1 MNKKIISLVL
11 ALVMVLGTFTSVFAA
26 ETTTKKAEAKKA
38 EAGEKVEKVVG
49 KDNKIQY
56 VIDKKLVE
64 GYEDGNYGLDK
75 NIKRSEITRLLVLAN
90 GNEELA
96 KQLQGSMKI
105 YSDVDAKH
113 WANGVI
119 SVGTTVPSDANGIA
133 MLAGYPDGSF
143 KPENDVTYAELAKM
157 LVVLVKEDLTA
168 DMVKNAKWA
177 TSWMT
182 WAAQLGIL
190 DDVNVV
196 DSNKAAN
203 RADAFTMV
211 YNALYAMKEFKRVP
225 ANETRGIVSN
235 LTNSKLTLNQDSE
248 KEYTITGDTVIV
260 DGINVRKQIVKVNS
274 LNNLDLYK
282 GSLVRIL
289 VNDKNEVTHIIELGN
304 PEVLART
311 DKENQLLDTDN
322 HIWEGV
328 ADATV
333 ETNYYKNIESLKD
346 LDQKKVDG
354 AYATVTLNGSK
365 TKADYIKFHKANGN
379 ELANLKVND
388 KTEIYVANPY
398 NNIMKEV
405 KDINE
410 ALSLI
415 GFHNY
420 GKDYKIPNVYA
431 GFDTDDHKSAVK
443 SFDSERSTAKVI
455 VFNVVSKDNDG
466 DRYRVI
472 NSSSSKFSSTL
483 EDTDG
488 KLYDRDNVLNKANFP
503 LNYGDLLDVIETR
516 GDVIDRLLD
525 HSDEKAFPVVKV
537 AQIFD
542 NDEIQVEDRFG
553 NETLLY
559 VGDADIFNAKQY
571 KDLAKGDY
579 LQFTANNKDARDIEI
594 VSILDDSKDTRDLFD
609 KSGSVLNV
617 VQGIEEGTAVGT
629 VTKVNNDAYPYTVE
643 IKIEEA
649 NWDKGLAKT
658 TKVFEVS
665 KEWAD
670 ALKVGQD
677 VKFKVNFRDNNK
689 NDWAFNFVLND
700 GKDTSIL
707 RKPGTLT
714 IDEYL
719 EKEFLADIE
728 KLTPAN
734 KVTVKNVD
742 EVAAAVEAIDGQLDA
757 QKQFKLLSEN
767 KDHANKLEAVRK
779 AVKEAKAEKAA
790 ADKAAAAEKA
800 EADAKKKLTDE
811 FAEAV
816 KAEYDKVKGVK
827 DVLELKYDAETKT
840 ATVVVL
846 DKEATFNDVNGT
858 NTMVA
863 LGNVANG
870 ANLKYYQ
877 VENQPKQEISEN
889 KKDNRDNL
897 LADLFAATGADPS
910 KLGNFVGK
918 EVKVTAHLEKGDV
931 KATDV
936 YTVKIVEGQ
945 AK

>member
-11 ALVMVLGTFTSVFAA
+11 ALVMVLGTFTSVFAEA
-26 ETTTKKAEAKKA
+26 AKADAKKEEVKKTETKKAK
-38 EAGEKVEKVVG
+38 AGEKVEKVVG

-64 GYEDGNYGLDK
+64 GYEDGTYGLDK

-157 LVVLVKEDLTA
+157 LVVLAKKDLTA

-211 YNALYAMKEFKRVP
+211 YNALYTMKEFKRVP

-289 VNDKNEVTHIIELGN
+289 TNDKNEVTHIIELGN

-311 DKENQLLDTDN
+311 DKEGELLDTDN

-443 SFDSERSTAKVI
+443 SFNSERSTAKVI

-594 VSILDDSKDTRDLFD
+594 VSILDDTKDTRDLFD

-617 VQGIEEGTAVGT
+617 VQGIEANTVVGT
-629 VTKVNNDAYPYTVE
+629 VTKVNNAAYPYTVE
-643 IKIEEA
+643 VEIEEA
-649 NWDKGLAKT
+649 NWDAGLAKT

-665 KEWAD
+665 KENAD
-670 ALKVGQD
+670 LLSKGQNI
-677 VKFKVNFRDNNK
+677 KFKVEFKKYDNRDWGYDFRLNK
-689 NDWAFNFVLND
+689 AGFPAIKEGKTVLQIYLND
-700 GKDTSIL
+700 V
-707 RKPGTLT
+707 
-714 IDEYL
+714 
-719 EKEFLADIE
+719 E

-734 KVTVKNVD
+734 KVTAENYKDVQK
-742 EVAAAVEAIDGQLDA
+742 ELDYIA
-757 QKQFKLLSEN
+757 LTKLSNSDQFKFDN
-767 KDHANKLEAVRK
+767 DYKDHAKKLADVTKKVNEFK
-779 AVKEAKAEKAA
+779 AEAEKAA
-790 ADKAAAAEKA
+790 AEKAKAEKEA
-800 EADAKKKLTDE
+800 EILNSEPKTL
-811 FAEAV
+811 EA
-816 KAEYDKVKGVK
+816 AIEKGVLQ
-827 DVLELKYDAETKT
+827 LEKAGLGEFY
-840 ATVVVL
+840 
-846 DKEATFNDVNGT
+846 T
-858 NTMVA
+858 NTVKKA
-863 LGNVANG
+863 KTIEGVNAFVQET
-870 ANLKYYQ
+870 LKAH
-877 VENQPKQEISEN
+877 E
-889 KKDNRDNL
+889 
-897 LADLFAATGADPS
+897 AS
-910 KLGNFVGK
+910 K
-918 EVKVTAHLEKGDV
+918 
-931 KATDV
+931 
-936 YTVKIVEGQ
+936 
-945 AK
+945 

>member
-11 ALVMVLGTFTSVFAA
+11 ALVMVLGTFTSVFAEA
-26 ETTTKKAEAKKA
+26 AKADAKKTEETKKTEVKKA

-56 VIDKKLVE
+56 IVDKKLVE
-64 GYEDGNYGLDK
+64 GYEDGNLGLDK

-105 YSDVDAKH
+105 YSDVDVKH

-157 LVVLVKEDLTA
+157 LVVLAKKDLTA

-211 YNALYAMKEFKRVP
+211 YNALYTMKEFKRVP

-289 VNDKNEVTHIIELGN
+289 TNDKNEVTHIIELGN

-311 DKENQLLDTDN
+311 DKEGELLDTDN

-443 SFDSERSTAKVI
+443 SFNSERSTAKVI

-790 ADKAAAAEKA
+790 AEKAAAEKA
-800 EADAKKKLTDE
+800 EKEAKILNSEPKNLE
-811 FAEAV
+811 EA
-816 KAEYDKVKGVK
+816 KVKGVLQ
-827 DVLELKYDAETKT
+827 LEKAGLGEFY
-840 ATVVVL
+840 
-846 DKEATFNDVNGT
+846 T
-858 NTMVA
+858 NTVKKA
-863 LGNVANG
+863 KTIEGVNAFVQET
-870 ANLKYYQ
+870 LKAH
-877 VENQPKQEISEN
+877 E
-889 KKDNRDNL
+889 
-897 LADLFAATGADPS
+897 AS
-910 KLGNFVGK
+910 K
-918 EVKVTAHLEKGDV
+918 
-931 KATDV
+931 
-936 YTVKIVEGQ
+936 
-945 AK
+945 

>member
-26 ETTTKKAEAKKA
+26 EPTKKDEAKKA
-38 EAGEKVEKVVG
+38 EPEKKVEKIVG
-49 KDNKIQY
+49 KQNKIQY
-56 VIDKKLVE
+56 IIDKKLVE
-64 GYEDGNYGLDK
+64 GYEDGKYGFDK

-90 GNEELA
+90 GNEDLA
-96 KQLQGSMKI
+96 KKLQGAMKI
-105 YSDVDAKH
+105 YSDVDTKH

-289 VNDKNEVTHIIELGN
+289 TNDKNEVTHIIELGN

-311 DKENQLLDTDN
+311 DKEGELLDTDN

-503 LNYGDLLDVIETR
+503 LNYGDLLDVIEVR
-516 GDVIDRLLD
+516 GDIIDKLLD
-525 HSDEKAFPVVKV
+525 HSDEKAYPVVKV

-542 NDEIQVEDRFG
+542 NDEIRVEDRFG

-571 KDLAKGDY
+571 KDLEKGDY
-579 LQFTANNKDARDIEI
+579 LQFTANHKDARDIEV
-594 VSILDDSKDTRDLFD
+594 VSILEDSKDTRDLFA

-617 VQGIEEGTAVGT
+617 VNGIEDHTVVGT
-629 VTKVNNDAYPYTVE
+629 INWVGENQVE
-643 IKIEEA
+643 IRIESD
-649 NWDKGLAKT
+649 NWDAGLNHT
-658 TKVFEVS
+658 TRTYKVDREL
-665 KEWAD
+665 AD
-670 ALKVGQD
+670 ALK
-677 VKFKVNFRDNNK
+677 
-689 NDWAFNFVLND
+689 A
-700 GKDTSIL
+700 
-707 RKPGTLT
+707 
-714 IDEYL
+714 Y
-719 EKEFLADIE
+719 
-728 KLTPAN
+728 
-734 KVTVKNVD
+734 
-742 EVAAAVEAIDGQLDA
+742 
-757 QKQFKLLSEN
+757 
-767 KDHANKLEAVRK
+767 
-779 AVKEAKAEKAA
+779 
-790 ADKAAAAEKA
+790 
-800 EADAKKKLTDE
+800 
-811 FAEAV
+811 
-816 KAEYDKVKGVK
+816 
-827 DVLELKYDAETKT
+827 
-840 ATVVVL
+840 
-846 DKEATFNDVNGT
+846 
-858 NTMVA
+858 
-863 LGNVANG
+863 
-870 ANLKYYQ
+870 
-877 VENQPKQEISEN
+877 
-889 KKDNRDNL
+889 
-897 LADLFAATGADPS
+897 
-910 KLGNFVGK
+910 VGK
-918 EVKVTAHLEKGDV
+918 EVKFKAENREFDKAVRAYDFMLNDGKNVLIAPKANKNLTDLEKALKKYYESKLEDANKETFEKEVSEADATYAEKKAAKEAAEKYVKEVYTPAKDEVAKLTPVLTDASTKEDV
-931 KATDV
+931 KAAKEKLAKAEEKLAKVKDSEAKDALLA
-936 YTVKIVEGQ
+936 TVKAYKDGIKKAEDALALKAKQEAYDKYADAVFAKLAGLEVKSSDSETEYKANVKAAVEAAIKDVEGKPAD
-945 AK
+945 AKVVIGEIDITAKTVKVKVVSDNLKIDQTHGAEQTITFTVK

>member
-11 ALVMVLGTFTSVFAA
+11 ALVMVLGTFTSVFAEA
-26 ETTTKKAEAKKA
+26 AKADAKKEEVKKTETKKAK
-38 EAGEKVEKVVG
+38 AGEKVEKVVG

-64 GYEDGNYGLDK
+64 GYEDGTYGLDK

-157 LVVLVKEDLTA
+157 LVVLAKEDLTA

-289 VNDKNEVTHIIELGN
+289 TNDKNEVTHIIELGN

-311 DKENQLLDTDN
+311 DKEGELLDTDN

-443 SFDSERSTAKVI
+443 SFNSERSTAKVI

-516 GDVIDRLLD
+516 GDVIDKLLD

-579 LQFTANNKDARDIEI
+579 LQFLANNKDARDIEI

-617 VQGIEEGTAVGT
+617 VQGIQANTVVGT
-629 VTKVNNDAYPYTVE
+629 VTKVNAEAYPYTVE
-643 IKIEEA
+643 VKIEEA
-649 NWDKGLAKT
+649 NWDAGLAKT

-670 ALKVGQD
+670 ALRVGQD
-677 VKFKVNFRDNNK
+677 VKFNVNFKDNER

-700 GKDTSIL
+700 GKDTKIVKPNTTTILEQYVRLVENLPKAENINVSNFLETKAELESI
-707 RKPGTLT
+707 TL
-714 IDEYL
+714 
-719 EKEFLADIE
+719 
-728 KLTPAN
+728 AN
-734 KVTVKNVD
+734 SDQFKFEHDYPNHFAKATAVKNALD
-742 EVAAAVEAIDGQLDA
+742 KATEKNAKDLLAVIE
-757 QKQFKLLSEN
+757 
-767 KDHANKLEAVRK
+767 
-779 AVKEAKAEKAA
+779 KAEKALENTKISKDGTDVKTFEDWA
-790 ADKAAAAEKA
+790 TAEDAKTLKDAIKVAKEAKVGTFSAQKTTLEKA
-800 EADAKKKLTDE
+800 LN
-811 FAEAV
+811 
-816 KAEYDKVKGVK
+816 
-827 DVLELKYDAETKT
+827 
-840 ATVVVL
+840 
-846 DKEATFNDVNGT
+846 TFN
-858 NTMVA
+858 
-863 LGNVANG
+863 
-870 ANLKYYQ
+870 
-877 VENQPKQEISEN
+877 
-889 KKDNRDNL
+889 
-897 LADLFAATGADPS
+897 AATKPGFL
-910 KLGNFVGK
+910 K
-918 EVKVTAHLEKGDV
+918 
-931 KATDV
+931 
-936 YTVKIVEGQ
+936 
-945 AK
+945 

>member
-11 ALVMVLGTFTSVFAA
+11 ALVMVLGTFSSVFA
-26 ETTTKKAEAKKA
+26 ETTKKAEAKKA

-289 VNDKNEVTHIIELGN
+289 TNDKNEVTHIIELGN

-311 DKENQLLDTDN
+311 DKEGELLDTDN

-333 ETNYYKNIESLKD
+333 ETKYYKNIESLKD

-354 AYATVTLNGSK
+354 AYATVKLNSSN
-365 TKADYIKFHKANGN
+365 TKADYVKFHKANGN
-379 ELANLKVND
+379 EIVNLKVND

-398 NNIMKEV
+398 NNIMREV

-443 SFDSERSTAKVI
+443 SFDSERKTAKVI

-542 NDEIQVEDRFG
+542 NNEIQVEDRFG

-594 VSILDDSKDTRDLFD
+594 VSILDDTKDTRDLFAT
-609 KSGSVLNV
+609 SGSVLNV
-617 VQGIEEGTAVGT
+617 VKGIQANTVVGT
-629 VTKVNNDAYPYTVE
+629 ITKVNAKAYPYTVE
-643 IKIEEA
+643 VLVEEA
-649 NWDKGLAKT
+649 NWDAGLAKT
-658 TKVFEVS
+658 HKLFEIS
-665 KEWAD
+665 KDYAD
-670 ALKVGQD
+670 VLKEGQN
-677 VKFKVNFRDNNK
+677 VKFNVNFRDNER

-700 GKDTSIL
+700 GKDTKIEKKDTTTILEQYVRLVENLPKAEDINISNFLETKAELESITL
-707 RKPGTLT
+707 ANSDQFKFEHDYPNHFAKATAVKAELDKATVDNAKKLVAVIEKAEKALEDTKISEDGTDVKTFEDWATAENAKTLKDAIKVAKEAKAGTFAAEKTTLENALKTFNDATKPGTL
-714 IDEYL
+714 
-719 EKEFLADIE
+719 K
-728 KLTPAN
+728 
-734 KVTVKNVD
+734 
-742 EVAAAVEAIDGQLDA
+742 
-757 QKQFKLLSEN
+757 
-767 KDHANKLEAVRK
+767 
-779 AVKEAKAEKAA
+779 
-790 ADKAAAAEKA
+790 
-800 EADAKKKLTDE
+800 
-811 FAEAV
+811 
-816 KAEYDKVKGVK
+816 
-827 DVLELKYDAETKT
+827 
-840 ATVVVL
+840 
-846 DKEATFNDVNGT
+846 
-858 NTMVA
+858 
-863 LGNVANG
+863 
-870 ANLKYYQ
+870 
-877 VENQPKQEISEN
+877 
-889 KKDNRDNL
+889 
-897 LADLFAATGADPS
+897 
-910 KLGNFVGK
+910 
-918 EVKVTAHLEKGDV
+918 
-931 KATDV
+931 
-936 YTVKIVEGQ
+936 
-945 AK
+945 

>member
-289 VNDKNEVTHIIELGN
+289 TNDKNEVTHIIELGN

-311 DKENQLLDTDN
+311 DKEGELLDTDN

-398 NNIMKEV
+398 NNIMREV

-443 SFDSERSTAKVI
+443 SFDSERKTAKVI

-525 HSDEKAFPVVKV
+525 HSDEKAFPVVRV
-537 AQIFD
+537 LRVFD
-542 NDEIQVEDRFG
+542 NDEIRVEDRFG

-609 KSGSVLNV
+609 KSGSVLKV
-617 VQGIEEGTAVGT
+617 VQGIEDHTVVGT
-629 VTKVNNDAYPYTVE
+629 IKWVGEKQVE
-643 IKIEEA
+643 IKIESD
-649 NWDKGLAKT
+649 NWDAGLNNT
-658 TKVFEVS
+658 TKTYKVDREL
-665 KEWAD
+665 AD
-670 ALKVGQD
+670 ALK
-677 VKFKVNFRDNNK
+677 
-689 NDWAFNFVLND
+689 A
-700 GKDTSIL
+700 
-707 RKPGTLT
+707 
-714 IDEYL
+714 Y
-719 EKEFLADIE
+719 
-728 KLTPAN
+728 
-734 KVTVKNVD
+734 
-742 EVAAAVEAIDGQLDA
+742 
-757 QKQFKLLSEN
+757 
-767 KDHANKLEAVRK
+767 
-779 AVKEAKAEKAA
+779 
-790 ADKAAAAEKA
+790 
-800 EADAKKKLTDE
+800 
-811 FAEAV
+811 
-816 KAEYDKVKGVK
+816 
-827 DVLELKYDAETKT
+827 
-840 ATVVVL
+840 
-846 DKEATFNDVNGT
+846 
-858 NTMVA
+858 
-863 LGNVANG
+863 
-870 ANLKYYQ
+870 
-877 VENQPKQEISEN
+877 
-889 KKDNRDNL
+889 
-897 LADLFAATGADPS
+897 
-910 KLGNFVGK
+910 VGK
-918 EVKVTAHLEKGDV
+918 EVKFKAENKNYENDVRAYDFMLNDGKNVLIAPKSNKNLTELEKELEKFYQSALYDEDVTKAKKAIDDVDATYAEKKAAKEKIDAYMNNEVKKARDAVAEVEASTFSNPATREEVDAAKAKVAEAQKLVNALKDSKGKDALQYRLDQFKNGTLKTNEEAVV
-931 KATDV
+931 KAERQKAYDEYYTAIQNKLA
-936 YTVKIVEGQ
+936 TVKFEDSSVVSEKEANIKAAVKAALDTVEGQ
-945 AK
+945 GTYEIATVDVANEKVTVKVKPLYTGVTAKADLTQVVTVK

>member
-11 ALVMVLGTFTSVFAA
+11 ALVMVLGTFSSVFA
-26 ETTTKKAEAKKA
+26 ETTKKAEAKKA

-211 YNALYAMKEFKRVP
+211 YNALYRMKEFKRVP

-289 VNDKNEVTHIIELGN
+289 TNDKNEVTHILELGN
-304 PEVLART
+304 PKDLAKT
-311 DKENQLLDTDN
+311 DAKDELLDKDN

-333 ETNYYKNIESLKD
+333 ETDYYKNIESLKD
-346 LDQKKVDG
+346 AKQKDIDG
-354 AYATVTLNGSK
+354 AYATVKLNSSN

-379 ELANLKVND
+379 EIVNLKVND

-443 SFDSERSTAKVI
+443 HFDSERSTAKVI

-503 LNYGDLLDVIETR
+503 LNYGDLLDVIEIR
-516 GDVIDRLLD
+516 GDVIDKLLD
-525 HSDEKAFPVVKV
+525 HSKTKEFPVVRV
-537 AQIFD
+537 VRTFD
-542 NDEIQVEDRFG
+542 NNEIQVEDRFG

-594 VSILDDSKDTRDLFD
+594 VSILDDTKDTRDLFD
-609 KSGSVLNV
+609 ESGSVLNV
-617 VQGIEEGTAVGT
+617 VQGIEDHIVVGT
-629 VTKVNNDAYPYTVE
+629 IKWVGEKQVE
-643 IKIEEA
+643 IKIESD
-649 NWDKGLAKT
+649 NWDAGLNNT
-658 TKVFEVS
+658 TKTYKVDREL
-665 KEWAD
+665 AD
-670 ALKVGQD
+670 ALK
-677 VKFKVNFRDNNK
+677 
-689 NDWAFNFVLND
+689 A
-700 GKDTSIL
+700 
-707 RKPGTLT
+707 
-714 IDEYL
+714 Y
-719 EKEFLADIE
+719 
-728 KLTPAN
+728 
-734 KVTVKNVD
+734 
-742 EVAAAVEAIDGQLDA
+742 
-757 QKQFKLLSEN
+757 
-767 KDHANKLEAVRK
+767 
-779 AVKEAKAEKAA
+779 
-790 ADKAAAAEKA
+790 
-800 EADAKKKLTDE
+800 
-811 FAEAV
+811 
-816 KAEYDKVKGVK
+816 
-827 DVLELKYDAETKT
+827 
-840 ATVVVL
+840 
-846 DKEATFNDVNGT
+846 
-858 NTMVA
+858 
-863 LGNVANG
+863 
-870 ANLKYYQ
+870 
-877 VENQPKQEISEN
+877 
-889 KKDNRDNL
+889 
-897 LADLFAATGADPS
+897 
-910 KLGNFVGK
+910 VGK
-918 EVKVTAHLEKGDV
+918 EVKFKAENKNYENDVRAYDFMLNDGKNVLIAPKANKNLTDLEKAMNKYYESKLEATDKTNFEDEVSKADATYAEKKAAKEAAQKYVDEVYTPAKDEVAKLTPVLTDASTKEDV
-931 KATDV
+931 KAAKEKLAKAEEKLAKVKDSEAKDALLV
-936 YTVKIVEGQ
+936 TVKAYKEGIKTAEDALALGEKQTAYDNYADAVFAKLAGLEVKSSDSKTEFEANVKAAVEAAIKDVEGKPADAKVVVGDINTADKKVKVKVVSDNLKINQ
-945 AK
+945 AKGAEQEITFAVK

>member
-333 ETNYYKNIESLKD
+333 ETNYYKDIESLKD

-516 GDVIDRLLD
+516 GDVIDKLLD

-537 AQIFD
+537 VRTFD

-617 VQGIEEGTAVGT
+617 VQGIEDHTVVGT
-629 VTKVNNDAYPYTVE
+629 IKWVGEKQVE
-643 IKIEEA
+643 IKIESD
-649 NWDKGLAKT
+649 NWDAGLNNT
-658 TKVFEVS
+658 TKTYKVDREL
-665 KEWAD
+665 AD
-670 ALKVGQD
+670 ALK
-677 VKFKVNFRDNNK
+677 
-689 NDWAFNFVLND
+689 A
-700 GKDTSIL
+700 
-707 RKPGTLT
+707 
-714 IDEYL
+714 Y
-719 EKEFLADIE
+719 
-728 KLTPAN
+728 
-734 KVTVKNVD
+734 
-742 EVAAAVEAIDGQLDA
+742 
-757 QKQFKLLSEN
+757 
-767 KDHANKLEAVRK
+767 
-779 AVKEAKAEKAA
+779 
-790 ADKAAAAEKA
+790 
-800 EADAKKKLTDE
+800 
-811 FAEAV
+811 
-816 KAEYDKVKGVK
+816 
-827 DVLELKYDAETKT
+827 
-840 ATVVVL
+840 
-846 DKEATFNDVNGT
+846 
-858 NTMVA
+858 
-863 LGNVANG
+863 
-870 ANLKYYQ
+870 
-877 VENQPKQEISEN
+877 
-889 KKDNRDNL
+889 
-897 LADLFAATGADPS
+897 
-910 KLGNFVGK
+910 VGK
-918 EVKVTAHLEKGDV
+918 EVKFKAENKNYENDVRAYDFMLNDGKNVLIAPKANKNLTELEKVVNAYYESGLLSTDFDKANEDIDKVKDASYNEKKAAKDEIKKYRDEKVVPAQKATPVEFKTKSVDSNEAAIKAAKEEAAKAQKLVDALKDSKGKDDLQARIDAYNKTIKAAEDKLAVAEKQTAYDNYAKAVFAKLANLEVKSSDSKTELEANV
-931 KATDV
+931 KAAVEAAIKD
-936 YTVKIVEGQ
+936 VEGKPAD
-945 AK
+945 AKVVIGDINTADKKVKVKVVSDNLKIDQKEGAEKEITFAVK

>member
-11 ALVMVLGTFTSVFAA
+11 ALVMVLGTFTSVFA
-26 ETTTKKAEAKKA
+26 ETAKADAKKTEETKKTEVKKA

-56 VIDKKLVE
+56 IVDKKLVE
-64 GYEDGNYGLDK
+64 GYEDGNLGLDK

-105 YSDVDAKH
+105 YSDVDVKH

-157 LVVLVKEDLTA
+157 LVVLAKKDLTA

-211 YNALYAMKEFKRVP
+211 YNALYTMKEFKRVP

-289 VNDKNEVTHIIELGN
+289 TNDKNEVTHIIELGN

-311 DKENQLLDTDN
+311 DKEGELLDTDN

-443 SFDSERSTAKVI
+443 SFNSERSTAKVI

-594 VSILDDSKDTRDLFD
+594 VSILDDTKDTRDLFD

-617 VQGIEEGTAVGT
+617 VQGIEANTVVGT
-629 VTKVNNDAYPYTVE
+629 VTKVNNAAYPYTVE
-643 IKIEEA
+643 VEIEEA
-649 NWDKGLAKT
+649 NWDAGLAKT

-665 KEWAD
+665 KENAD
-670 ALKVGQD
+670 LLSKGQNI
-677 VKFKVNFRDNNK
+677 KFKVEFKKYDNRDWGYDFRLNK
-689 NDWAFNFVLND
+689 AGFPAIKEGKTVLQIYLND
-700 GKDTSIL
+700 V
-707 RKPGTLT
+707 
-714 IDEYL
+714 
-719 EKEFLADIE
+719 E
-728 KLTPAN
+728 KLTPEN
-734 KVTVKNVD
+734 KVTLENYKDVKKELDYIDLTKLSNSDQFKFDNDFKAHADKLKNVRTKVND
-742 EVAAAVEAIDGQLDA
+742 FIAKQDVVDNEMKKLSDATFKNIDNTKVTPADLKSEVESIIKDAAKGKVDATKVNVAVT
-757 QKQFKLLSEN
+757 LSAPKTAPN
-767 KDHANKLEAVRK
+767 Y
-779 AVKEAKAEKAA
+779 
-790 ADKAAAAEKA
+790 AAEEKVTITVTLTNS
-800 EADAKKKLTDE
+800 ADA
-811 FAEAV
+811 
-816 KAEYDKVKGVK
+816 
-827 DVLELKYDAETKT
+827 
-840 ATVVVL
+840 
-846 DKEATFNDVNGT
+846 
-858 NTMVA
+858 
-863 LGNVANG
+863 
-870 ANLKYYQ
+870 
-877 VENQPKQEISEN
+877 
-889 KKDNRDNL
+889 
-897 LADLFAATGADPS
+897 
-910 KLGNFVGK
+910 NF
-918 EVKVTAHLEKGDV
+918 
-931 KATDV
+931 KATKDF
-936 YTVKIVEGQ
+936 TGNL

>member
-11 ALVMVLGTFTSVFAA
+11 ALVMVLGTFSSVFA
-26 ETTTKKAEAKKA
+26 ETAKKAEAKKA

-105 YSDVDAKH
+105 YSDVDTKH

-119 SVGTTVPSDANGIA
+119 TVGTTVPSDANGIA

-177 TSWMT
+177 SSWMT
-182 WAAQLGIL
+182 WAAELGIL
-190 DDVNVV
+190 NDVTVA

-211 YNALYAMKEFKRVP
+211 YNALYRMKEFKRVP

-260 DGINVRKQIVKVNS
+260 DGINARKQIVKVNS

-289 VNDKNEVTHIIELGN
+289 TNDKNEVTHIIELGN
-304 PEVLART
+304 PEELART
-311 DKENQLLDTDN
+311 DKEGQLLDTDN

-333 ETNYYKNIESLKD
+333 ETKYYKNIESLKD

-365 TKADYIKFHKANGN
+365 TKADYIKFHGVADKVV
-379 ELANLKVND
+379 NLKIND

-415 GFHNY
+415 GFHHY
-420 GKDYKIPNVYA
+420 GDTFKIPNVYA

-472 NSSSSKFSSTL
+472 NSSSSKFSTTL

-525 HSDEKAFPVVKV
+525 HSDEKAFPVVRV
-537 AQIFD
+537 VRTFD

-571 KDLAKGDY
+571 KDLEKGDY

-594 VSILDDSKDTRDLFD
+594 VSILDDTKDTRDLFD

-617 VQGIEEGTAVGT
+617 VQGIEDHTVVGIIKW
-629 VTKVNNDAYPYTVE
+629 VGENQVE
-643 IKIEEA
+643 IKIESD
-649 NWDKGLAKT
+649 NWDAGLNHT
-658 TKVFEVS
+658 TRTYKVDREL
-665 KEWAD
+665 AD
-670 ALKVGQD
+670 ALKAYVGKE
-677 VKFKVNFRDNNK
+677 VKFKAENREFDKGVRAYDFM
-689 NDWAFNFVLND
+689 LND
-700 GKDTSIL
+700 GKDVLIAP
-707 RKPGTLT
+707 KANKNLT
-714 IDEYL
+714 DLEKAMNKYYESGLLSGDLEAAKKAIDEVEDATYNERKAAKEELQKYADEKVAPAQKATKDFDSKTVTTEAEVKAAKEEAAKAQKLVDALKDSKGKDALQARIDRLNKKIKAAEENLAADEKQKAYDNYADAVFAKLAGL
-719 EKEFLADIE
+719 EVKSSDSKTEFE
-728 KLTPAN
+728 AN
-734 KVTVKNVD
+734 VK
-742 EVAAAVEAIDGQLDA
+742 AAVEAAI
-757 QKQFKLLSEN
+757 
-767 KDHANKLEAVRK
+767 KDVEGKP
-779 AVKEAKAEKAA
+779 
-790 ADKAAAAEKA
+790 
-800 EADAKKKLTDE
+800 ADAKVVIGDIDTTNKT
-811 FAEAV
+811 V
-816 KAEYDKVKGVK
+816 KVK
-827 DVLELKYDAETKT
+827 
-840 ATVVVL
+840 VVS
-846 DKEATFNDVNGT
+846 D
-858 NTMVA
+858 
-863 LGNVANG
+863 
-870 ANLKYYQ
+870 NLKIDQ
-877 VENQPKQEISEN
+877 TK
-889 KKDNRDNL
+889 
-897 LADLFAATGADPS
+897 GAEQTIT
-910 KLGNFVGK
+910 F
-918 EVKVTAHLEKGDV
+918 
-931 KATDV
+931 
-936 YTVKIVEGQ
+936 TVK
-945 AK
+945 